1 MIRWLLFGS
10 IPLLLIAIG
19 IALGSDRA
27 STKAALDQTS
37 RDLQRTQSYIQTR
50 KGIDDE
56 TSDLPVAADV
66 QRQRLR
72 DLAQ

>member
-1 MIRWLLFGS
+1 MIRWLVLGA

-19 IALGSDRA
+19 MVLGSERA
-27 STKAALDQTS
+27 GSKAALDQAD

-56 TSDLPVAADV
+56 TSDLPVVADV